1 MATAMIFRRGDLMTH
16 LQKLFISLLLLV
28 VSFFSPLVLSDEEQ
42 DLPNVIVILGD
53 DLGYGDLGSYGGE
66 TIKTPN
72 LDRMAERGVRLT
84 NAYSSSSNCTPS
96 RAGLLTGRYPVRTGM
111 AHQVLFVEDTHGLP
125 LEEVTIA
132 EMLKPLGYQTAI
144 IGKWHLGHTPT
155 YWPTNHGFDFYYG
168 LPYSNNQS
176 PLALYRNQEKIEEP
190 VVQETLIERFTRETI
205 RFIENHRD
213 KPFFIY
219 LAHTAPHVPLFVSE
233 KFEGRSK
240 GALYGDVVE
249 ALDWSTGEILTA
261 LNRLNLDNSTL
272 VIFTSDN
279 GPYQGGST
287 GGLRGT
293 KGSPWEGGYRVPF
306 IAQWRGQIPAGKSS
320 DGISMNIDI
329 LPTVRAITGAELPD
343 DLVID
348 GKNLMPML
356 RGEQEAVH
364 EKLFLFADEQIAG
377 VRTQHWKTVLLA
389 RYRGINRWLPDHDV
403 RLLFNMD
410 DDPYERYSLAPHR
423 EDVWL
428 QMTGY
433 WQEGVEELESL
444 ALHLNKQ

>member
-1 MATAMIFRRGDLMTH
+1 MTRMSKIIAAM
-16 LQKLFISLLLLV
+16 
-28 VSFFSPLVLSDEEQ
+28 LVLLTSSISQWVSAAEEQ
-42 DLPNVIVILGD
+42 SSPNVIVIIAD

-66 TIKTPN
+66 TINTPG
-72 LDRMAERGVRLT
+72 LDRMADEGVRLT
-84 NAYSSSSNCTPS
+84 NAYASSSNCTPS

-125 LEEVTIA
+125 PEEITIA
-132 EMLKPLGYQTAI
+132 EMLKPKGYQTAI
-144 IGKWHLGHTPT
+144 IGKWHLGHTPD
-155 YWPTNHGFDFYYG
+155 YWPTNQGFDYFYG

-176 PLALYRNQEKIEEP
+176 PLALYRNQQKIEEP
-190 VVQETLIERFTRETI
+190 VVQSTLTERYTQETI
-205 RFIENHRD
+205 QFIENHQD
-213 KPFFIY
+213 QPFFIY

-233 KFEGRSK
+233 EFEGRSR

-249 ALDWSTGEILTA
+249 TLDWSTAEILTA
-261 LNRLNLDNSTL
+261 LDRLGLDNKTL
-272 VIFTSDN
+272 VIFSSDN

-293 KGSPWEGGYRVPF
+293 KGTPWEGGYRVPF
-306 IAQWRGQIPAGKSS
+306 IARWPGKIPAGSS
-320 DGISMNIDI
+320 HGGISMNFDI
-329 LPTVRAITGAELPD
+329 LPTIRAITGADLPE

-356 RGEQEAVH
+356 TGRQETVH
-364 EKLFLFADEQIAG
+364 EKLYFFADEQIAA
-377 VRTQHWKTVLLA
+377 VRTQHWKTMLLA

-410 DDPYERYSLAPHR
+410 DDPYERYSLASHR
-423 EDVWL
+423 EDIWE

-433 WQEGVEELESL
+433 WHEGVEELESL
-444 ALHLNKQ
+444 ALHPDKN

>member
-1 MATAMIFRRGDLMTH
+1 MFRKAEYKACVLTAMLV
-16 LQKLFISLLLLV
+16 LV
-28 VSFFSPLVLSDEEQ
+28 VCFCSPLILADEQ
-42 DLPNVIVILGD
+42 RNQPNVIVILTD
-53 DLGYGDLGSYGGE
+53 DLGYGDLGSYGSE

-72 LDRMAERGVRLT
+72 LDRMADEGVRLT

-111 AHQVLFVEDTHGLP
+111 AHQVLFIEDTHGLP

-132 EMLKPLGYQTAI
+132 EMLKPMGYQTAI
-144 IGKWHLGHTPT
+144 IGKWHLGHTPA
-155 YWPTNHGFDFYYG
+155 YWPTNHGFDYYYG
-168 LPYSNNQS
+168 LPYSNNLL
-176 PLALYRNQEKIEEP
+176 PLALYRNLQKIEEP
-190 VVQETLIERFTRETI
+190 VEQATLTERYTQEAIQFIER
-205 RFIENHRD
+205 HQD

-219 LAHTAPHVPLFVSE
+219 LAHTFPHVPLSVSE
-233 KFEGRSK
+233 KFEGHSK
-240 GALYGDVVE
+240 AALYGDVVE
-249 ALDWSTGEILTA
+249 TLDWSTGEILAA
-261 LNRLNLDNSTL
+261 LDRLGLSKNTL

-293 KGSPWEGGYRVPF
+293 KGTPWEGGYRVPF
-306 IAQWRGQIPAGKSS
+306 IARWPGRIPSGATIDS
-320 DGISMNIDI
+320 ISMNIDI
-329 LPTVRAITGAELPD
+329 LPTIRTLTGAELPD

-348 GKNLMPML
+348 GKNLMPVL
-356 RGEQEAVH
+356 TGKQQLVH
-364 EKLFLFADEQIAG
+364 EKLYIFADEQIAA

-410 DDPYERYSLAPHR
+410 NDPYERYSLASHR
-423 EDVWL
+423 EDIWE

-433 WQEGVEELESL
+433 WEEGVEELESH

>member
-1 MATAMIFRRGDLMTH
+1 MAHILNLFTAILV
-16 LQKLFISLLLLV
+16 LV
-28 VSFFSPLVLSDEEQ
+28 VSFFPPLTLADAERG
-42 DLPNVIVILGD
+42 LPNVIVILTD
-53 DLGYGDLGSYGGE
+53 DLGYGDLGSYGSE
-66 TIKTPN
+66 AIRTPN
-72 LDRMAERGVRLT
+72 LDRMADEGVRLT

-111 AHQVLFVEDTHGLP
+111 AHQVLFIEDTHGLP

-132 EMLKPLGYQTAI
+132 EMLKPMGYQTAI

-155 YWPTNHGFDFYYG
+155 YWPTNHGFNFYYG
-168 LPYSNNQS
+168 LPYSNNLS
-176 PLALYRNQEKIEEP
+176 PLALYRNQKKIEEP
-190 VVQETLIERFTRETI
+190 VVQGTLTERYTQETIQFIERHQ
-205 RFIENHRD
+205 N

-219 LAHTAPHVPLFVSE
+219 LAHTFPHVPLSVSE

-240 GALYGDVVE
+240 GSLYGDVVE
-249 ALDWSTGEILTA
+249 TLDWSTGEILAA
-261 LNRLNLDNSTL
+261 LERLGLDKNTL

-279 GPYQGGST
+279 GPYQGGT
-287 GGLRGT
+287 TAELRGT
-293 KGSPWEGGYRVPF
+293 KGTPWEGGYRVPF
-306 IAQWRGQIPAGKSS
+306 IARWPGQIPAGNIS

-329 LPTVRAITGAELPD
+329 LPTIRAITGAKLPE

-348 GKNLMPML
+348 GKNLMSML
-356 RGEQEAVH
+356 RNEQGTPH
-364 EKLFLFADEQIAG
+364 EKLYFFADERIAA

-389 RYRGINRWLPDHDV
+389 RYRGINRWLPDHDL

-410 DDPYERYSLAPHR
+410 NDPYERYSLAAHR
-423 EDVWL
+423 EDVWE

-433 WQEGVEELESL
+433 WIEGVEELESL